1 MLPSSEKT
9 LLLVVA
15 VMIVFIRM
23 AIVLRDLPRP
33 IDLLMPFILLML
45 DFILLDILPI
55 MLLLIIG

>member
-33 IDLLMPFILLML
+33 IDLLMLFILLML
-45 DFILLDILPI
+45 DFMLLDILLI
-55 MLLLIIG
+55 MPLLIIG